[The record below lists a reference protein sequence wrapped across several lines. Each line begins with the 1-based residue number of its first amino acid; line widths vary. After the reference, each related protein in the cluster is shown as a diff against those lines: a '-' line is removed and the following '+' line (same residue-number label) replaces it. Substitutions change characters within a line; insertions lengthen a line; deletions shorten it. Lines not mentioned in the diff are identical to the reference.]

1 MIIALQKSS
10 LFIYKKC
17 RKNQFENYRKEFL
30 NKEFRE
36 EKYPYQDFRFWQPYQ
51 SNANGK
57 TRLAMLAYVQ

>member
-1 MIIALQKSS
+1 MDT
-10 LFIYKKC
+10 
-17 RKNQFENYRKEFL
+17 KNQFENYRKEFL

-36 EKYPYQDFRFWQPYQ
+36 EKYPNQDFRFWQPYQ